1 MRKLLLAV
9 FAVAAFGQDLP
20 RGEIVDSVKCLADA
34 SESYTLYLPSN
45 YSATK
50 SWNVILAF
58 DAGGRGRRGVEA
70 YRAAAEKYGYIVA
83 GSNNSRNGPWE
94 VSMKAAA
101 AMSADVRKR
110 FNVNARRVYTAGLS
124 GGARVAMKVA
134 LEWPGQIAGVM
145 PSSAGF
151 PADTVPSLAFAVFGT
166 AGTEDFNNLELRELD
181 RDVKTPHRV
190 VIFEGGHQWLSSEL
204 AMQAVEWMELQAMK
218 TGRRPR
224 DKALVSEIL
233 AARIAD
239 ADSQKDNFQA
249 WLILS
254 HLAEDFKGLA
264 DTGKYAARANALA
277 RQKDVIDAQEQVR
290 ADTQREV
297 KLNQQIMTLEI
308 GLDGD
313 KLARSTS
320 LLHLRNFLTDLAKQ
334 SNAPDD
340 SSARRLARRFI
351 NGVAASGR
359 AADDEEYQAI
369 INEIRPPG
377 RGRGKQ

>member
-1 MRKLLLAV
+1 MRNPVLALLAI
-9 FAVAAFGQDLP
+9 AAASGQELP
-20 RGEIVDSVKCLADA
+20 RGQIIDSVKCLADA

-45 YSATK
+45 YSDARP
-50 SWNVILAF
+50 WNAILAF

-70 YRAAAEKYGYIVA
+70 YQAAAEKYGYIVA

-94 VSMKAAA
+94 VSMKAAQ

-110 FNVNARRVYTAGLS
+110 FNVNSKRVYTAGLS

-151 PADTVPSLAFAVFGT
+151 PGEVVPTLNFAVFGT
-166 AGTEDFNNLELRELD
+166 AGTEDFNNLEMRELD

-190 VIFEGGHQWLSSEL
+190 VIFEGGHQWLSSTL
-204 AMQAVEWMELQAMK
+204 AVQAVEWMELEAMK
-218 TGRRPR
+218 TGRRAR
-224 DKALVSEIL
+224 DKAEVNQIL
-233 AARIAD
+233 AARVAE
-239 ADSQKDNFQA
+239 AQKDDFQS

-264 DTGKYAARANALA
+264 DVSKYAARANALA
-277 RQKDVIDAQEQVR
+277 RQRDVIDAQAQDR
-290 ADTQREV
+290 ADVQREV
-297 KLNQQIMTLEI
+297 KIDGEIADLEV

-313 KLARSTS
+313 AEVRAAALTHLESR
-320 LLHLRNFLTDLAKQ
+320 LLDLAKQ
-334 SNAPDD
+334 ANAPED
-340 SSARRLARRFI
+340 SPGRRMARRVV
-351 NGVAASGR
+351 NGISASGR
-359 AADDEEYQAI
+359 GDEDPEYQQI
-369 INEIRPPG
+369 IRQLRPAG

>member
-1 MRKLLLAV
+1 MRKLLLALV
-9 FAVAAFGQDLP
+9 AVTAFGQELP
-20 RGEIVDSVKCLADA
+20 RGEIIDSVKCLADA
-34 SESYTLYLPSN
+34 SESYTLYLPSE
-45 YSATK
+45 YSAEK

-101 AMSADVRKR
+101 AMNADVRKR
-110 FNVNARRVYTAGLS
+110 FHVNPRRVYTAGLS

-151 PADTVPSLAFAVFGT
+151 PGDTVPTLAFAVFGT

-181 RDVKTPHRV
+181 RDVKSPHRV

-204 AMQAVEWMELQAMK
+204 AVQAVEWMELQAMR

-224 DKALVSEIL
+224 DKALAAEIL
-233 AARIAD
+233 AERVAD

-249 WLILS
+249 WLILR
-254 HLAEDFKGLA
+254 HVGEDFKGLA
-264 DTGKYAARANALA
+264 DVGKLAARANALGN
-277 RQKDVIDAQEQVR
+277 RQDVTDAQEQDR
-290 ADTQREV
+290 AEVQREV
-297 KLNQQIMTLEI
+297 KLNQDIMNMEM

-313 KLARSTS
+313 KVARAAS
-320 LLHLRNFLTDLAKQ
+320 LLHIGNLLKDLATQ
-334 SNAPDD
+334 ANAAED
-340 SSARRLARRFI
+340 SPGRRLARRMV
-351 NGVAASGR
+351 NGVIASGR
-359 AADDEEYQAI
+359 AGDDPQYQAI
-369 INEIRPPG
+369 IDEIRPAG